1 MSRPKFLAS
10 HSFLLTAALS
20 LILLSLPAAA
30 DSHVR
35 IVRLSYIEG
44 EVQVANSGA
53 TTYQKAIVNL
63 PVSEGMKLKT
73 ADDGR
78 AEIEFED
85 GSTLHIVPNSEI
97 AFPRLLLRD
106 SGAKVSQV
114 EVAKGTAYV
123 NFAGAK
129 NDEFSLEFGH
139 ESIALT
145 SAAHLR
151 IDVAETSSVALFKG
165 LVQVQTPGGALEL
178 KKNQTL
184 SFDATDTQPKL
195 AKNIRQE
202 PFDDWD
208 DQQNEYHTRYA
219 MKSHD
224 SYSPYAYGT
233 TDLAYYG
240 AFFNYPGYGMMWQP
254 YFAGV
259 AWDPFMDGAWMFSPG
274 WGYGWVSAYPWGW
287 TPYHYGTWV
296 FLPGRGWA
304 WQPGGAWS
312 TWYGQPVL
320 ANVPRGFAVPRPPVT
335 GSGTVFV
342 SRGAASTFAGSKLLL
357 HNNSAGLGVP
367 RGQLGNMAKL
377 SERVQTHGT
386 VSRRIEP
393 QPSMMGRSGMGAPE
407 MGRAQPGNSGR
418 MAGANRGGSS
428 SGRGASS
435 PRPPAPMPAPM
446 PPMGGM
452 GSAGHGGS
460 PHK

>member
-1 MSRPKFLAS
+1 MSRPKFLFPS
-10 HSFLLTAALS
+10 CFMAATVS
-20 LILLSLPAAA
+20 LILLSLPALA

-44 EVQVANSGA
+44 GVQIAHSGSTA
-53 TTYQKAIVNL
+53 YQKAITNL

-85 GSTLHIVPNSEI
+85 GSTLHIVPDSEV

-106 SGAKVSQV
+106 SGAKASQV
-114 EVAKGTAYV
+114 DVDKGTAYL
-123 NFAGAK
+123 NYLGTK
-129 NDEFSLEFGH
+129 NDEFTLQFGH
-139 ESIALT
+139 ESILLT
-145 SAAHLR
+145 SPAHLR
-151 IDVAETSSVALFKG
+151 IDMGESNSIAIFKG
-165 LVQVQTPGGALEL
+165 LVQVQTPGGAVEL

-184 SFDATDTQPKL
+184 SFDAAADTQPKL

-202 PFDDWD
+202 AFDDWD
-208 DQQNEYHTRYA
+208 DQQNEYHSRYA
-219 MKSHD
+219 MKSYN

-240 AFFNYPGYGMMWQP
+240 SFFNYPGYGMMWQP
-254 YFAGV
+254 FFAG
-259 AWDPFMDGAWMFSPG
+259 AGWDPFMDGAWMSYPG

-296 FLPGRGWA
+296 FLAGRGWA

-320 ANVPRGFAVPRPPVT
+320 QNVPRGFAVPRAPA
-335 GSGTVFV
+335 SGTNTVLV
-342 SRGAASTFAGSKLLL
+342 SRGTASTFNGGKLLL

-367 RGQLGNMAKL
+367 RGELGNMAKL
-377 SERVQTHGT
+377 SEKVQTHGT
-386 VSRRIEP
+386 VSQRVESP
-393 QPSMMGRSGMGAPE
+393 PSMMSRSAMGAPNT
-407 MGRAQPGNSGR
+407 GRAEPGSSGR
-418 MAGANRGGSS
+418 MGTAGRTGSS
-428 SGRGASS
+428 SGRGEASS
-435 PRPPAPMPAPM
+435 RAPEPMPEPR
-446 PPMGGM
+446 PMGGM
-452 GSAGHGGS
+452 GSAGAHGGS